1 MARYEDAAAA
11 EPVCEAEVARRLAGA
26 AETRRMVE
34 TVQEGRLLARWEIDV
49 RTGRPFCR
57 WVLHS
62 R

>member
-11 EPVCEAEVARRLAGA
+11 EPVCEAEVVRRLAGA
-26 AETRRMVE
+26 SETRRMVAA
-34 TVQEGRLLARWEIDV
+34 TQEGRLLARWEVDA

-57 WVLHS
+57 WVLYS